1 MNGIIRK
8 AKSSDIDAVFKI
20 EKSQFGTW
28 KREHFE
34 DEVFNSLSYFYVIE
48 DYISQDII
56 GFIIFWIIDEIAEL
70 HSISIYDDYKRQGYA
85 KYLINHMFD
94 ILRNK
99 KIREVFLEVRK
110 SNIPA
115 INLYKQLKFNKI
127 SERKEYYR
135 SPVEDAMI
143 FRRSIY

>member
-8 AKSSDIDAVFKI
+8 TKSSDIDAVFKI
-20 EKSQFGTW
+20 EKSQSGTW
-28 KREHFE
+28 KREYFE

-48 DYISQDII
+48 DYISKDII

-70 HSISIYDDYKRQGYA
+70 HSISTDDDYKRQGYA
-85 KYLINHMFD
+85 KKMINHMFD

-115 INLYKQLKFNKI
+115 INLYKQLEFNKI

-135 SPVEDAMI
+135 SPVEDALI
-143 FRRSIY
+143 FRKSIY